1 MSSEEKESK
10 GINKLEDLVGE
21 FGPWQRN
28 LFLISFINLMPI
40 SWQILVPTFFTPEI
54 DHWCSPPPAYWNL
67 TANQWK
73 SLAIPQI
80 TSENNTVIYSSCLMY
95 KTITDSP
102 SEREYSNVTCTSWEY
117 DNSFYASTIIDEWN
131 LVCDKA
137 WLQSVSTTISMA
149 GVLVAVFISGQL
161 ADRFGRRPVILLGV
175 VILLVAGIGCAFSP
189 SFIVFNIL
197 RFLSTFGATFL
208 TFSSY
213 ILMLESVSVKYRN
226 ILPLCSEFGWALG
239 FITLP
244 AIAWFV
250 GDWSNL
256 QLAITIPWIVLV
268 IYWWFLPESL
278 RWLLTQ
284 DKEKQAERELK
295 RALILNKKQVSNLED
310 VVKQLMNKA
319 NKEENDASRKKAT
332 FVDLLLTPNMRKKTL
347 NLYFIWFVLAFVY
360 YGLSLNTN
368 NLGGNPFL
376 NFFIAGAVE
385 FPSYGASVF
394 AIKYLG
400 RRISGMST
408 MVIAGLAC
416 VLTIPIPDDLL
427 SLRIT
432 VSMIGKAFISGA
444 FGIMIV
450 YSSEIFPTVVRNVGV
465 GSSSTFARIGSM
477 VAPFAVKELGK
488 VTNPRVPLG
497 IFGGFS
503 IFAGL
508 LILLLPETNNKPLSD
523 TLEEG
528 EDFGKKHSAKVS
540 PLEKQIVFSTKL

>member
-117 DNSFYASTIIDEWN
+117 DNSFYASTIIDEIRSPSCYTTGCCY
-131 LVCDKA
+131 LISSRHRVCFLAVIYCVQHIK
-137 WLQSVSTTISMA
+137 
-149 GVLVAVFISGQL
+149 VFIYIWSY
-161 ADRFGRRPVILLGV
+161 V
-175 VILLVAGIGCAFSP
+175 S
-189 SFIVFNIL
+189 NI
-197 RFLSTFGATFL
+197 F
-208 TFSSY
+208 
-213 ILMLESVSVKYRN
+213 
-226 ILPLCSEFGWALG
+226 
-239 FITLP
+239 
-244 AIAWFV
+244 FV
-250 GDWSNL
+250 HL
-256 QLAITIPWIVLV
+256 K
-268 IYWWFLPESL
+268 FLPESL